1 MMSSKKNF
9 KTGLLLGNI
18 ELTPKQQQFFKIM
31 TQRETKIVFL
41 SGPAGTSKTFLAVY
55 AALHLFNEDSK
66 NIKINYLRTVVE
78 SSQKSLGFL
87 KGSLDE
93 KFDPYMRPLVDK
105 IGEILN
111 EKETSLL
118 VDNKALNA
126 APINFIRGQ
135 DWKNQIVIADEMQN
149 ATIQELTTILT
160 RINSNTKIF
169 ICGDEFQSDIRNTG
183 FSKIC
188 KTFQTEEAGS
198 HGIHSLRFEKEDI
211 MRDPVVA
218 YILDKIENILN

>member
-1 MMSSKKNF
+1 MSSKKSF
-9 KTGLLLGNI
+9 RTGLLLGNV
-18 ELTPKQQQFFKIM
+18 ELTPKQQKFFKIM
-31 TQRETKIVFL
+31 TDRNTKVVFL

-78 SSQKSLGFL
+78 SSERSLGFL
-87 KGSLDE
+87 KGSIDE
-93 KFDPYMRPLVDK
+93 KFDQYMRPLVDK

-111 EKETSLL
+111 EKETSFLTT
-118 VDNKALNA
+118 NNALSA
-126 APINFIRGQ
+126 APINFIRGH

-149 ATIQELTTILT
+149 ASIKELTTILT

-188 KTFQTEEAGS
+188 KTFEAEEASSYGV
-198 HGIHSLRFEKEDI
+198 HSLRFEKEDI

-218 YILDKIENILN
+218 YVLEKIENIIN

>member
-1 MMSSKKNF
+1 MMSSKKSF
-9 KTGLLLGNI
+9 RTGLLLGNI
-18 ELTPKQQQFFKIM
+18 ELTPKQQEFFKIM
-31 TQRETKIVFL
+31 TDRKTKIVFL

-87 KGSLDE
+87 KGSLED
-93 KFDPYMRPLVDK
+93 KFDPYMRPLMDK
-105 IGEILN
+105 IQEILN

-118 VDNKALNA
+118 LDNKALDA

-135 DWKNQIVIADEMQN
+135 DWKNQVVIADEMQN

-183 FSKIC
+183 FSKTC
-188 KTFQTEEAGS
+188 KIFETEEANS
-198 HGIHSLRFEKEDI
+198 HGIYSLRFTKEDI
-211 MRDPVVA
+211 MRDPVVS
-218 YILDKIENILN
+218 YILEKIENIIN

>member
-1 MMSSKKNF
+1 MSSKKNF
-9 KTGLLLGNI
+9 RTGLLLGNI
-18 ELTPKQQQFFKIM
+18 ELTPKQQKFFKIM
-31 TQRETKIVFL
+31 TEKKTKVVFL

-78 SSQKSLGFL
+78 SSERSLGFL
-87 KGSLDE
+87 KGSIDE

-111 EKETSLL
+111 EKETSFLTT
-118 VDNKALNA
+118 NNALSA

-149 ATIQELTTILT
+149 ATIKELTTILT

-188 KTFQTEEAGS
+188 KTFEAEEASS
-198 HGIHSLRFEKEDI
+198 HGVYSLRFEKEDI

-218 YILDKIENILN
+218 YVLEKIENIIN

>member
-1 MMSSKKNF
+1 MSSKKSF

-31 TQRETKIVFL
+31 VDKNTKVVFL

-87 KGSLDE
+87 KGSLEE

-118 VDNKALNA
+118 LDNKALDA

-135 DWKNQIVIADEMQN
+135 DWKNQVVIADEMQN

-183 FSKIC
+183 FSKTCQI
-188 KTFQTEEAGS
+188 FETEEAGS
-198 HGIHSLRFEKEDI
+198 HGIYSLRFTKEDI

-218 YILDKIENILN
+218 YILEKIENIVN

>member
-1 MMSSKKNF
+1 MSSKKSF

-31 TQRETKIVFL
+31 VDKNTKVVFL

-87 KGSLDE
+87 KGSLEE

-118 VDNKALNA
+118 LDNKALDA

-135 DWKNQIVIADEMQN
+135 DWKNQVVIADEMQN

-183 FSKIC
+183 FSKTCQI
-188 KTFQTEEAGS
+188 FETEEASS
-198 HGIHSLRFEKEDI
+198 HGIYSLRFTKEDI

-218 YILDKIENILN
+218 YILEKIEKIVN